1 MFKGVG
7 TALITPFNED
17 FSVDY
22 VSLKRLVE
30 FQLKSNVDAL
40 IVLATTGEAPTI
52 EINEFEEIVSFVMNE
67 VNGRVPVI
75 VGTGTNNPKKVLKLN
90 KIAESLKVDGLLI
103 VNPYYNKSTQNGL
116 VEYYKY
122 ISEHTILPIILYN
135 VPSRTGM
142 NITPQT
148 IVKIHSLCPNVI
160 GVKEASGNISQIA
173 ELMAIKPDSLNV
185 FSGND
190 DQTLPIMT
198 LGGCGVISVVSNIF
212 PSEFRELTHLI
223 LKERISEAQTI
234 NNKLLKIAN
243 LLFVETNP
251 IPVKYAAYKLGLCKN
266 YLRLPLIQASK
277 NTENLIDEELSKLGA
292 LWWLK

>member
-67 VNGRVPVI
+67 VNRKVPVI

-90 KIAESLKVDGLLI
+90 NIAESLKVDGLLI

-122 ISEHTILPIILYN
+122 ISEHTPMPIILYN

-142 NITPQT
+142 NITP
-148 IVKIHSLCPNVI
+148 
-160 GVKEASGNISQIA
+160 
-173 ELMAIKPDSLNV
+173 
-185 FSGND
+185 
-190 DQTLPIMT
+190 
-198 LGGCGVISVVSNIF
+198 
-212 PSEFRELTHLI
+212 
-223 LKERISEAQTI
+223 
-234 NNKLLKIAN
+234 
-243 LLFVETNP
+243 
-251 IPVKYAAYKLGLCKN
+251 
-266 YLRLPLIQASK
+266 
-277 NTENLIDEELSKLGA
+277 
-292 LWWLK
+292 